1 MKKIYSLIVFAIGSL
16 TLASCGDDDFTE
28 KVNTIQVEKSE
39 TTIPAAGGSV
49 DITLTGEGLTVA
61 SAADWLTATIN
72 GNVLTASATA
82 NPTRESR
89 ASHIDVKAANGD
101 TYLVSIVQTGG
112 MLALESNELAATDL
126 DASYNVAIEKSVGS
140 VTVKSLSDWV
150 KASVNAKSDSIKVEV
165 ASNDY
170 DVARQGKI
178 LVTSGVLEDT
188 LFVNQA
194 AMKFSLSTNVAS
206 ILSNAAGSKT
216 VTVSHSKPVTVESK
230 ADWITA
236 SITGNVIKVSVAANA
251 TKRRVGEVAVKSGKS
266 EKTLYVSQLD
276 FADQFSG
283 TYKFLF
289 YDVKQKGWYYLP
301 ADVTD
306 KGISIKPFKNFGA
319 YTIPLTVNK
328 TARTVQT
335 ANCGTYL
342 GEWGTGEITLYLYL
356 AWGNFFGGDV
366 KKWSTAT
373 ITNVAS
379 TGTVYA
385 KKQKSGDVVTIIDWA
400 GTWTYNNVTYQIDTW
415 LFQTMSAKAFTTANN
430 QGSLLS
436 FSKPSLISN
445 PEGNTAKYA
454 NKNGCAI
461 QLPNGEYARPAVL
474 KNILRPLK

>member
-39 TTIPAAGGSV
+39 TTIPATGGSV

-112 MLALESNELAATDL
+112 MLVLESNELAATDL
-126 DASYNVAIEKSVGS
+126 DASYNVAIEKAVGS

-216 VTVSHSKPVTVESK
+216 VTVSHSRPVTVESK

-289 YDVKQKGWYYLP
+289 YDVEQKGWYYLP

-306 KGISIKPFKNFGA
+306 KGISIKPFKNFGV

-342 GEWGTGEITLYLYL
+342 GEWGTGGITLYLYL

-430 QGSLLS
+430 KGSLLS

>member
-126 DASYNVAIEKSVGS
+126 DASYNVAIAKAVGS

-165 ASNDY
+165 ASNDF

-188 LFVNQA
+188 LYVNQA
-194 AMKFSLSTNVAS
+194 AMKFSLATNVAS

-251 TKRRVGEVAVKSGKS
+251 TKRRVGEVAVKSGKA

-289 YDVKQKGWYYLP
+289 YDVEKEGWYYFP

-306 KGISIKPFKNFGA
+306 KGISIKPFRDFGA

-328 TARTVQT
+328 TAKTVKT
-335 ANCGTYL
+335 ANSGTYL
-342 GEWGTGEITLYLYL
+342 GEWSNEGTTYYLYL
-356 AWGNFFGGDV
+356 AWGNFFGES
-366 KKWSTAT
+366 KKIWSTAT
-373 ITNVAS
+373 VTNAAS

-385 KKQKSGDVVTIIDWA
+385 DKLKSGDVVTIIDWA
-400 GTWTYNNVTYQIDTW
+400 GTWTYNKVTHQIDTW
-415 LFQTMSAKAFTTANN
+415 LFQAMGAKAFTTANN
-430 QGSLLS
+430 LGSLLS
-436 FSKPSLISN
+436 LCKPYLMSN

>member
-49 DITLTGEGLTVA
+49 NITLTGEGLTVA

-126 DASYNVAIEKSVGS
+126 DASYNVAITKAVGS

-194 AMKFSLSTNVAS
+194 AMKFSLATNVAS

-283 TYKFLF
+283 TYDFLF
-289 YDVKQKGWYYLP
+289 YDVDEEGWYYFP

-306 KGISIKPFKNFGA
+306 KGISIKPFRDFGA

-328 TARTVQT
+328 TAKTVKT
-335 ANCGTYL
+335 ANSGTYL
-342 GEWGTGEITLYLYL
+342 GEWSKEGTTYYLYL
-356 AWGNFFGGDV
+356 AWGNFFGGASHI
-366 KKWSTAT
+366 WSTAT
-373 ITNVAS
+373 VTNAAS

-385 KKQKSGDVVTIIDWA
+385 DKLKSGDVVTIIDWA
-400 GTWTYNNVTYQIDTW
+400 GTWTYNKVTHQIDTW
-415 LFQTMSAKAFTTANN
+415 LFEAMGAKAFTTANN
-430 QGSLLS
+430 KGALLS
-436 FSKPSLISN
+436 LCKPYLMSN

-454 NKNGCAI
+454 KKNGCAI

>member
-112 MLALESNELAATDL
+112 MLSLESNELAATDL
-126 DASYNVAIEKSVGS
+126 DASYNVAIAKSVGS

-236 SITGNVIKVSVAANA
+236 SITGNVIKVSVGANA

-283 TYKFLF
+283 TYEFLF

-335 ANCGTYL
+335 ANSGTYL
-342 GEWGTGEITLYLYL
+342 GEWSTEGITFYLYL
-356 AWGNFFGGDV
+356 AWGNFLGGDHRI
-366 KKWSTAT
+366 WSTAAV
-373 ITNVAS
+373 TNAAS

-385 KKQKSGDVVTIIDWA
+385 KRLKSGDVVTIIDWA
-400 GTWTYNNVTYQIDTW
+400 GTWTYNNVTHQIDTW
-415 LFQTMSAKAFTTANN
+415 LFQAMSAKAFITANN
-430 QGSLLS
+430 QGSLLAL
-436 FSKPSLISN
+436 SKPYLISN
-445 PEGNTAKYA
+445 PEGTTAKYA

>member
-39 TTIPAAGGSV
+39 TTIPATGGSV

-126 DASYNVAIEKSVGS
+126 DASYNVAIAKAVGS

-283 TYKFLF
+283 TYDFVF
-289 YDVKQKGWYYLP
+289 YNDDEEGWYYFP

-342 GEWGTGEITLYLYL
+342 GEWGTGGITLYLYL
-356 AWGNFFGGDV
+356 AWGNFFGGDT
-366 KKWSTAT
+366 KIWSTAT
-373 ITNVAS
+373 VTNAAS

-385 KKQKSGDVVTIIDWA
+385 KRLKSGDVVTKIDWA
-400 GTWTYNNVTYQIDTW
+400 GTWTYNNVTHQIDTW
-415 LFQTMSAKAFTTANN
+415 LFQAMSAKAFITANN
-430 QGSLLS
+430 QGSLLAL
-436 FSKPSLISN
+436 SKPYLISN
-445 PEGNTAKYA
+445 PEGTTAKYA

>member
-126 DASYNVAIEKSVGS
+126 DASYNVAIAKAVGS

-178 LVTSGVLEDT
+178 LVTSGALEDT

-283 TYKFLF
+283 TYDFLF
-289 YDVKQKGWYYLP
+289 YDVEEEGWYYFP

-328 TARTVQT
+328 TARTVKT
-335 ANCGTYL
+335 ANSGTYL
-342 GEWGTGEITLYLYL
+342 GEWSTGETTFYLYL
-356 AWGNFFGGDV
+356 AWGNFFGGAN
-366 KKWSTAT
+366 KIWSTAT
-373 ITNVAS
+373 VTNAAS

-385 KKQKSGDVVTIIDWA
+385 DKLKSGDVVTIIDWA
-400 GTWTYNNVTYQIDTW
+400 GTWTYNKVTNQIDTW
-415 LFQTMSAKAFTTANN
+415 LFQAMGAKAFSTANN
-430 QGSLLS
+430 IGSLLAL
-436 FSKPSLISN
+436 SKPYLMSN
-445 PEGNTAKYA
+445 PEGTTAKYA

>member
-126 DASYNVAIEKSVGS
+126 DASYNVAIEKAVGS

-178 LVTSGVLEDT
+178 LVTSGALEDT

-194 AMKFSLSTNVAS
+194 AMKFSLATNVAS

-283 TYKFLF
+283 TYDFLF
-289 YDVKQKGWYYLP
+289 YDVEEEGWYYFP

-328 TARTVQT
+328 TARTVKT
-335 ANCGTYL
+335 ANSGTYL
-342 GEWGTGEITLYLYL
+342 GEWSTGETTFYLYL
-356 AWGNFFGGDV
+356 AWGNFFGGAN
-366 KKWSTAT
+366 KIWSTAT
-373 ITNVAS
+373 VTNAAS

-385 KKQKSGDVVTIIDWA
+385 DKLKSGDVVTIIDWA
-400 GTWTYNNVTYQIDTW
+400 GTWTYNKVTNQIDTW
-415 LFQTMSAKAFTTANN
+415 LFQAMGAKAFSTANN
-430 QGSLLS
+430 IGSLLAL
-436 FSKPSLISN
+436 SKPYLMSN
-445 PEGNTAKYA
+445 PEGTTAKYA

>member
-39 TTIPAAGGSV
+39 TTIPATGGSV

-170 DVARQGKI
+170 AVARQGKI

-342 GEWGTGEITLYLYL
+342 GEWGTEGITLYLYL

-445 PEGNTAKYA
+445 PEGTTAKYA

>member
-283 TYKFLF
+283 TYNFLF
-289 YDVKQKGWYYLP
+289 YDVNQKGWYYLP

-328 TARTVQT
+328 TARTVKT

-342 GEWGTGEITLYLYL
+342 GEWGAGGITLYLYL

-415 LFQTMSAKAFTTANN
+415 LFEAMVAKEFTTANN
-430 QGSLLS
+430 LGFLLALG
-436 FSKPSLISN
+436 KPYLMSN

>member
-39 TTIPAAGGSV
+39 TTIPATGGSV

-126 DASYNVAIEKSVGS
+126 DAAYNVAIEKSVGS
-140 VTVKSLSDWV
+140 GTVKSLSDWV

-188 LFVNQA
+188 LYVNQA

-289 YDVKQKGWYYLP
+289 YDVEQKGWYYLP

-430 QGSLLS
+430 KGSLLS

-445 PEGNTAKYA
+445 PEGATAKYA

>member
-39 TTIPAAGGSV
+39 TTIPATGGSV

-126 DASYNVAIEKSVGS
+126 DASYNVAIEKAVSS

-170 DVARQGKI
+170 AVARQGKI

-216 VTVSHSKPVTVESK
+216 VTVSHSRPVTVESK

-236 SITGNVIKVSVAANA
+236 SITGNVIKVSVGANA

-283 TYKFLF
+283 TYDFVF
-289 YDVKQKGWYYLP
+289 YNDDEEAWYYFP

-306 KGISIKPFKNFGA
+306 KGISIKPFKDFGA

-328 TARTVQT
+328 TARTVKT
-335 ANCGTYL
+335 ANSGTYL
-342 GEWGTGEITLYLYL
+342 GDWSIGGTTLYLYL
-356 AWGNFFGGDV
+356 AWGNFFGGDIR
-366 KKWSTAT
+366 KWSTAT
-373 ITNVAS
+373 VTNAAS

-415 LFQTMSAKAFTTANN
+415 LFQAMKANAFTTANN
-430 QGSLLS
+430 LGSVLAL
-436 FSKPSLISN
+436 SKPYLISN
-445 PEGNTAKYA
+445 PEGTTAKYA

>member
-126 DASYNVAIEKSVGS
+126 DASYNVAIAKAVGS

-178 LVTSGVLEDT
+178 LVTSGLLEDT

-194 AMKFSLSTNVAS
+194 AMKFSLATNVAS
-206 ILSNAAGSKT
+206 ILTNAAGSKT

-266 EKTLYVSQLD
+266 EKTLYVSQFD

-283 TYKFLF
+283 TYDFLF
-289 YDVKQKGWYYLP
+289 YDPDQEGWYYFP

-306 KGISIKPFKNFGA
+306 KGISIKPFRDFGA

-328 TARTVQT
+328 TAKTVKT

-342 GEWGTGEITLYLYL
+342 GEWSNEGTTYYLYL
-356 AWGNFFGGDV
+356 AWGNSFGEDR
-366 KKWSTAT
+366 KIWSTAT
-373 ITNVAS
+373 VTNAAS

-385 KKQKSGDVVTIIDWA
+385 DKLKSGDVVTIIDWA
-400 GTWTYNNVTYQIDTW
+400 GTWTYNKVTHQIDTW
-415 LFQTMSAKAFTTANN
+415 QFQAMKAKAFTTANN
-430 QGSLLS
+430 LGFLLALG
-436 FSKPSLISN
+436 KPYLMSN

>member
-39 TTIPAAGGSV
+39 TTIPATGGSV

-126 DASYNVAIEKSVGS
+126 DASYNVAIAKAVGS

-283 TYKFLF
+283 TYDFVF
-289 YDVKQKGWYYLP
+289 YNDDEEGWYYFP

-342 GEWGTGEITLYLYL
+342 GEWGTGGTTLYLYL

-445 PEGNTAKYA
+445 PEGTTAKYA

>member
-126 DASYNVAIEKSVGS
+126 DASYNVAIEKAVGS

-216 VTVSHSKPVTVESK
+216 VTVSHSRPVTVESK

-289 YDVKQKGWYYLP
+289 YDVEQKGWYYLP

-306 KGISIKPFKNFGA
+306 KGISIKPFKNFGV

-342 GEWGTGEITLYLYL
+342 GEWGTGGITLYLYL

-430 QGSLLS
+430 KGSLLS

>member
-126 DASYNVAIEKSVGS
+126 DASYNVAIAKAVGS

-165 ASNDY
+165 ASNDF

-188 LFVNQA
+188 LYVNQA
-194 AMKFSLSTNVAS
+194 AMKFSLATNVAS

-251 TKRRVGEVAVKSGKS
+251 TKRRVGEVAVKSGKA

-283 TYKFLF
+283 TYDFLF
-289 YDVKQKGWYYLP
+289 YNVDEEGWYYFP

-306 KGISIKPFKNFGA
+306 KGISIKPFRDFGA

-328 TARTVQT
+328 TAKTVKT
-335 ANCGTYL
+335 ANSGTYL
-342 GEWGTGEITLYLYL
+342 GEWSQEGTTYYLYL
-356 AWGNFFGGDV
+356 AWGNFFGES
-366 KKWSTAT
+366 KKIWSTAT
-373 ITNVAS
+373 VTNAAS

-385 KKQKSGDVVTIIDWA
+385 DKLKSGDVVTIIDWA
-400 GTWTYNNVTYQIDTW
+400 GTWTYNKVTHQIDTW
-415 LFQTMSAKAFTTANN
+415 LFQAMGAKAFTTANN
-430 QGSLLS
+430 LGSLLS
-436 FSKPSLISN
+436 LCKPYLMSN

>member
-126 DASYNVAIEKSVGS
+126 DASYNVAIAKAVGS

-188 LFVNQA
+188 LYVNQA
-194 AMKFSLSTNVAS
+194 AMKFSLATNVAS

-283 TYKFLF
+283 TYDFLF
-289 YDVKQKGWYYLP
+289 YNVDEEGWYYFP

-306 KGISIKPFKNFGA
+306 KGISIKPFRDFGA

-328 TARTVQT
+328 TAKTVKT
-335 ANCGTYL
+335 ANSGTYL
-342 GEWGTGEITLYLYL
+342 GEWSNEGTTYYLYL
-356 AWGNFFGGDV
+356 AWGNFFGES
-366 KKWSTAT
+366 KKIWSTAT
-373 ITNVAS
+373 VTNAAS

-385 KKQKSGDVVTIIDWA
+385 DKLKSGDVVTIIDWA
-400 GTWTYNNVTYQIDTW
+400 GTWTYNKVTHQIDTW
-415 LFQTMSAKAFTTANN
+415 LFQAMGAKAFTTANN
-430 QGSLLS
+430 LGSLLS
-436 FSKPSLISN
+436 LCKPYLMSN

>member
-39 TTIPAAGGSV
+39 TTIPATGGSV

-126 DASYNVAIEKSVGS
+126 DASYNVAIAKAVGS

-178 LVTSGVLEDT
+178 LVTSGLLEDT

-194 AMKFSLSTNVAS
+194 AMKFSLATNVAS

-251 TKRRVGEVAVKSGKS
+251 TKRRVGEVAVKSGKA

-283 TYKFLF
+283 TYDFLF
-289 YDVKQKGWYYLP
+289 YDVDEEGWYYFP

-306 KGISIKPFKNFGA
+306 KGISIKPFRDFGA

-328 TARTVQT
+328 TAKTVKT
-335 ANCGTYL
+335 ANSGTYL
-342 GEWGTGEITLYLYL
+342 GEWSQEGTTYYLYL
-356 AWGNFFGGDV
+356 AWGNYFGES
-366 KKWSTAT
+366 KKIWSTAT
-373 ITNVAS
+373 VTNAAS

-385 KKQKSGDVVTIIDWA
+385 EKLKSGDVVTIIDWA
-400 GTWTYNNVTYQIDTW
+400 GTWTYNNVTHQIDTW
-415 LFQTMSAKAFTTANN
+415 LFQAMGAKAFTTANN
-430 QGSLLS
+430 LGSLLS
-436 FSKPSLISN
+436 FGKPYLMSN

-454 NKNGCAI
+454 KKNGCAI

>member
-126 DASYNVAIEKSVGS
+126 DASYNVAIAKAVGS

-178 LVTSGVLEDT
+178 LVTSGALEDT

-194 AMKFSLSTNVAS
+194 AMKFSLATNVAS
-206 ILSNAAGSKT
+206 MLSNAAGSKT

-283 TYKFLF
+283 TYDFLF
-289 YDVKQKGWYYLP
+289 YDVEEEGWYYFP

-328 TARTVQT
+328 TARTVKT
-335 ANCGTYL
+335 ANSGTYL
-342 GEWGTGEITLYLYL
+342 GEWSTGETTFYLYL
-356 AWGNFFGGDV
+356 AWGNFFGGAN
-366 KKWSTAT
+366 KIWSTAT
-373 ITNVAS
+373 VTNAAS

-385 KKQKSGDVVTIIDWA
+385 DKLKSGDVVTIIDWA
-400 GTWTYNNVTYQIDTW
+400 GTWTYNKVTNQIDTW
-415 LFQTMSAKAFTTANN
+415 LFEAMKANAFTAANN
-430 QGSLLS
+430 LGSLLAL
-436 FSKPSLISN
+436 SKPYLMSN
-445 PEGNTAKYA
+445 PEGTTAKYA

>member
-126 DASYNVAIEKSVGS
+126 DASYNVAIEKAVGS

-178 LVTSGVLEDT
+178 LVTSGLLEDT

-194 AMKFSLSTNVAS
+194 AMKFSLATNVAS

-251 TKRRVGEVAVKSGKS
+251 TKRRVGEVAVKSGKA

-283 TYKFLF
+283 TYDFLF
-289 YDVKQKGWYYLP
+289 YDVDEEGWYYFP

-306 KGISIKPFKNFGA
+306 KGISIKPFRDFGA

-328 TARTVQT
+328 TAKTVKT
-335 ANCGTYL
+335 ANSGTYL
-342 GEWGTGEITLYLYL
+342 GEWSQEGTTYYLYL
-356 AWGNFFGGDV
+356 AWGNYFGES
-366 KKWSTAT
+366 KKIWSTAT
-373 ITNVAS
+373 VTNAAS

-385 KKQKSGDVVTIIDWA
+385 EKLKSGDVVTIIDWA
-400 GTWTYNNVTYQIDTW
+400 GTWTYNKVTHQIDTW
-415 LFQTMSAKAFTTANN
+415 LFKAMGAKAFTTANHL
-430 QGSLLS
+430 GSLLS
-436 FSKPSLISN
+436 LCKPYLMSN
-445 PEGNTAKYA
+445 TEGNTAKYA

>member
-39 TTIPAAGGSV
+39 TTIPATGGSV

-126 DASYNVAIEKSVGS
+126 DASYNVAIAKSVGS
-140 VTVKSLSDWV
+140 VTVKSLSDWI

-170 DVARQGKI
+170 VVARQGKI
-178 LVTSGVLEDT
+178 LVTNGVLEDT

-289 YDVKQKGWYYLP
+289 YDVKQKGWYYFP

-306 KGISIKPFKNFGA
+306 KGISIKPFRDFGA

-328 TARTVQT
+328 TAKTVKT

-342 GEWGTGEITLYLYL
+342 GEWSQDETTYYLYL
-356 AWGNFFGGDV
+356 AWGNSFGEDR
-366 KKWSTAT
+366 KIWSTAT
-373 ITNVAS
+373 VTNAAS

-385 KKQKSGDVVTIIDWA
+385 DKLKSGDVVTIINWA
-400 GTWTYNNVTYQIDTW
+400 GTWTYNKVTHQIDTW
-415 LFQTMSAKAFTTANN
+415 QFQAMKAKAFSTANN
-430 QGSLLS
+430 LGYLLS
-436 FSKPSLISN
+436 FGKPYLMSN

>member
-126 DASYNVAIEKSVGS
+126 DASYNVAIAKSVGS

-178 LVTSGVLEDT
+178 LVTSGALEDT

-194 AMKFSLSTNVAS
+194 AMKFSLATNVAS

-283 TYKFLF
+283 TYDFLF
-289 YDVKQKGWYYLP
+289 YDVEEEGWYYFP

-328 TARTVQT
+328 TARTVKT
-335 ANCGTYL
+335 ANSGTYL
-342 GEWGTGEITLYLYL
+342 GEWSTGETTFYLYL
-356 AWGNFFGGDV
+356 AWGNFFGGAN
-366 KKWSTAT
+366 KIWSTAT
-373 ITNVAS
+373 VTNAAS

-385 KKQKSGDVVTIIDWA
+385 DKLKSGDVVTIIDWA
-400 GTWTYNNVTYQIDTW
+400 GTWTYNKVTNQIDTW
-415 LFQTMSAKAFTTANN
+415 LFEAMKANAFTAANN
-430 QGSLLS
+430 LGSLLALG
-436 FSKPSLISN
+436 KPYLMSN
-445 PEGNTAKYA
+445 PEGATAKYA

>member
-126 DASYNVAIEKSVGS
+126 DASYNVAIAKSVGS

-178 LVTSGVLEDT
+178 LVTSGALEDT

-194 AMKFSLSTNVAS
+194 AMKFSLATNVAS

-266 EKTLYVSQLD
+266 EKTLYVSQFD

-283 TYKFLF
+283 TYDFVF
-289 YDVKQKGWYYLP
+289 YNDDEEGWYYFP

-328 TARTVQT
+328 TARTVKT
-335 ANCGTYL
+335 ANSGTYL
-342 GEWGTGEITLYLYL
+342 GEWSTGETTFYLYL
-356 AWGNFFGGDV
+356 AWGNFFGGAN
-366 KKWSTAT
+366 KIWSTAT
-373 ITNVAS
+373 VTNAAS

-385 KKQKSGDVVTIIDWA
+385 DKLKSGDVVTIIDWA
-400 GTWTYNNVTYQIDTW
+400 GTWTYNKVTNQIDTW
-415 LFQTMSAKAFTTANN
+415 LFEAMKANAFTAANN
-430 QGSLLS
+430 LGSLLAL
-436 FSKPSLISN
+436 SKPYLMSN
-445 PEGNTAKYA
+445 PEGTTAKYA

>member
-126 DASYNVAIEKSVGS
+126 DASYNVAIAKSVGS

-216 VTVSHSKPVTVESK
+216 VTVSHSRPVTVESK

-266 EKTLYVSQLD
+266 EKTLYVSQFD

-289 YDVKQKGWYYLP
+289 YDVNQKGWYYLP

-342 GEWGTGEITLYLYL
+342 GEWGTGGITLYLYL

-430 QGSLLS
+430 KGSLLS

-445 PEGNTAKYA
+445 PEGTTAKYA

>member
-126 DASYNVAIEKSVGS
+126 DASYNVAIAKAVGS

-194 AMKFSLSTNVAS
+194 AMKFSLATNVAS

-283 TYKFLF
+283 TYDFLF
-289 YDVKQKGWYYLP
+289 YNVDEEGWYYFP

-306 KGISIKPFKNFGA
+306 KGISIKPFRDFGA

-328 TARTVQT
+328 TAKTVKT
-335 ANCGTYL
+335 ANSGTYL
-342 GEWGTGEITLYLYL
+342 GEWSNEGTTYYLYL
-356 AWGNFFGGDV
+356 AWGNFFGES
-366 KKWSTAT
+366 KKIWSTAT
-373 ITNVAS
+373 VTNAAS

-385 KKQKSGDVVTIIDWA
+385 DKLKSGDVVTIIDWA
-400 GTWTYNNVTYQIDTW
+400 GTWTYNNVTHQIDTW
-415 LFQTMSAKAFTTANN
+415 LFQAMGAKAFTTANN
-430 QGSLLS
+430 LGSLLS
-436 FSKPSLISN
+436 LCKPYLMSN

>member
-1 MKKIYSLIVFAIGSL
+1 MKKIYSLIVIAIGSL

-39 TTIPAAGGSV
+39 TTIPATGGSV

-430 QGSLLS
+430 KGSLLS

-445 PEGNTAKYA
+445 PEGTTAKYA

>member
-126 DASYNVAIEKSVGS
+126 DASYNVAIAKSVGS

-194 AMKFSLSTNVAS
+194 AMKFSLATNVAS

-283 TYKFLF
+283 TYDFLF
-289 YDVKQKGWYYLP
+289 YDVEEEGWYYFP

-328 TARTVQT
+328 TARTVKT
-335 ANCGTYL
+335 ANSGTYL
-342 GEWGTGEITLYLYL
+342 GEWSTGETTFYLYL
-356 AWGNFFGGDV
+356 AWGNFFGGAN
-366 KKWSTAT
+366 KIWSTAT
-373 ITNVAS
+373 VTNAAS

-385 KKQKSGDVVTIIDWA
+385 DKLKSGDVVTIIDWA
-400 GTWTYNNVTYQIDTW
+400 GTWTYNKVTNQIDTW
-415 LFQTMSAKAFTTANN
+415 LFEAMKANAFTAANN
-430 QGSLLS
+430 LGSLLAL
-436 FSKPSLISN
+436 SKPYLMSN
-445 PEGNTAKYA
+445 PEGATAKYA

>member
-39 TTIPAAGGSV
+39 TTIPATGGSV

-126 DASYNVAIEKSVGS
+126 DASYNVAIAKAVGS

-342 GEWGTGEITLYLYL
+342 GEWGTEGITLYLYL

>member
-126 DASYNVAIEKSVGS
+126 DASYNVAIAKAVGS

-178 LVTSGVLEDT
+178 LVTSGALEDT

-194 AMKFSLSTNVAS
+194 AMKFSLATNVAS

-283 TYKFLF
+283 TYDFLF
-289 YDVKQKGWYYLP
+289 YDVEEEGWYYFP

-328 TARTVQT
+328 TARTVKT
-335 ANCGTYL
+335 ANSGTYL
-342 GEWGTGEITLYLYL
+342 GEWSTGETTFYLYL
-356 AWGNFFGGDV
+356 AWGNFFGGAN
-366 KKWSTAT
+366 KIWSTAT
-373 ITNVAS
+373 VTNAAS

-385 KKQKSGDVVTIIDWA
+385 DKLKSGDVVTIIDWA
-400 GTWTYNNVTYQIDTW
+400 GTWTYNKVTNQIDTW
-415 LFQTMSAKAFTTANN
+415 LFEAMKANAFTAANN
-430 QGSLLS
+430 LGSLLAL
-436 FSKPSLISN
+436 SKPYLMSN
-445 PEGNTAKYA
+445 PEGATAKYA

>member
-170 DVARQGKI
+170 AVARQGKI

-342 GEWGTGEITLYLYL
+342 GEWGTEGITLYLYL

-445 PEGNTAKYA
+445 PEGTTAKYA

>member
-126 DASYNVAIEKSVGS
+126 DASYNVAIEKAVGS

-178 LVTSGVLEDT
+178 LVTCGVLEDT

-283 TYKFLF
+283 TYDFVF
-289 YDVKQKGWYYLP
+289 YDPDQEGWYYFP

-335 ANCGTYL
+335 ANSGTYL
-342 GEWGTGEITLYLYL
+342 GEWSTEGITFYLYL
-356 AWGNFFGGDV
+356 AWGNFLGGDHRI
-366 KKWSTAT
+366 WSTAAV
-373 ITNVAS
+373 TNAAS

-400 GTWTYNNVTYQIDTW
+400 GTWTNNNVTHQIDTW
-415 LFQTMSAKAFTTANN
+415 LFQAMSAKAFTTANN
-430 QGSLLS
+430 LGSLL
-436 FSKPSLISN
+436 FLSKPSLISN
-445 PEGNTAKYA
+445 PEGTTAKYA

>member
-126 DASYNVAIEKSVGS
+126 DASYNVAIAKAVGS

-194 AMKFSLSTNVAS
+194 AMKFSLATNVAS

-266 EKTLYVSQLD
+266 EKTLYVSQFD

-283 TYKFLF
+283 TYDFVF
-289 YDVKQKGWYYLP
+289 YNDDEEEWYYFP

-328 TARTVQT
+328 TARTVKT
-335 ANCGTYL
+335 ANSGTYL
-342 GEWGTGEITLYLYL
+342 GEWSTGETTFYLYL
-356 AWGNFFGGDV
+356 AWGNFFGGAN
-366 KKWSTAT
+366 KIWSTAT
-373 ITNVAS
+373 VTNAAS

-385 KKQKSGDVVTIIDWA
+385 DKLKSGDVVTIIDWA
-400 GTWTYNNVTYQIDTW
+400 GTWTYNKVTHQIDTW
-415 LFQTMSAKAFTTANN
+415 LFQAMGAKAFTTANN
-430 QGSLLS
+430 LGSLLS
-436 FSKPSLISN
+436 LCKPYLMSN

>member
-1 MKKIYSLIVFAIGSL
+1 MKKIYSLIVIAIGSL

-49 DITLTGEGLTVA
+49 NITLTGEGLTVA

-126 DASYNVAIEKSVGS
+126 DASYNVAITKAVGS

-150 KASVNAKSDSIKVEV
+150 KASINAKSDSIKVEV

-251 TKRRVGEVAVKSGKS
+251 TKRRVGEVAVKSGKA

-283 TYKFLF
+283 TYDFLF
-289 YDVKQKGWYYLP
+289 YDVDEEGWYYFP

-306 KGISIKPFKNFGA
+306 KGISIKPFRDFGA

-328 TARTVQT
+328 TAKTVKT
-335 ANCGTYL
+335 ANSGTYL
-342 GEWGTGEITLYLYL
+342 GEWSQEGTTYYLYL
-356 AWGNFFGGDV
+356 AWGNYFGES
-366 KKWSTAT
+366 KKIWSTAT
-373 ITNVAS
+373 VTNAAS

-385 KKQKSGDVVTIIDWA
+385 EKLKSGDVVTIIDWA
-400 GTWTYNNVTYQIDTW
+400 GTWTYNNVTHQIDTW
-415 LFQTMSAKAFTTANN
+415 LFKAMGAKAFTTANHL
-430 QGSLLS
+430 GSLLALC
-436 FSKPSLISN
+436 KPYLMSN

-454 NKNGCAI
+454 NKNGGAI

>member
-126 DASYNVAIEKSVGS
+126 DASYNVAIAKSVGS

-178 LVTSGVLEDT
+178 LVTSGALEDT

-266 EKTLYVSQLD
+266 EKTLYVSQFD

-283 TYKFLF
+283 TYDFLF
-289 YDVKQKGWYYLP
+289 YDPDQEGWYYFP

-328 TARTVQT
+328 TARTVKT
-335 ANCGTYL
+335 ANSGTYL
-342 GEWGTGEITLYLYL
+342 GEWSTGGTTLYLYL
-356 AWGNFFGGDV
+356 AWGNFFGGAN
-366 KKWSTAT
+366 KIWSTAT
-373 ITNVAS
+373 VTNAAS

-385 KKQKSGDVVTIIDWA
+385 DKLKSGDVVTIIDWA
-400 GTWTYNNVTYQIDTW
+400 GTWTYNKVTNQIDTW
-415 LFQTMSAKAFTTANN
+415 LFQAMGAKAFSTANN
-430 QGSLLS
+430 IGSLLAL
-436 FSKPSLISN
+436 SKPYLMSN
-445 PEGNTAKYA
+445 PEGTTAKYA

>member
-126 DASYNVAIEKSVGS
+126 DASYNVAIAKSVGS

-188 LFVNQA
+188 LYVNQA
-194 AMKFSLSTNVAS
+194 AMKFSLATNVAN
-206 ILSNAAGSKT
+206 ILSNTAGSKT

-276 FADQFSG
+276 FADQFSE
-283 TYKFLF
+283 TYRFLF
-289 YDVKQKGWYYLP
+289 YDSDEGAWFYLP

-306 KGISIKPFKNFGA
+306 KGISIKPFRDFGA

-328 TARTVQT
+328 TAKTVKT

-342 GEWGTGEITLYLYL
+342 GEWSSKGNTYYLYL
-356 AWGNFFGGDV
+356 AWANAFGEAS
-366 KKWSTAT
+366 KIWSTAT
-373 ITNVAS
+373 VTNAAS
-379 TGTVYA
+379 KGTVYA
-385 KKQKSGDVVTIIDWA
+385 DKLKSGDVVTIIDWA
-400 GTWTYNNVTYQIDTW
+400 GTWTYNKVTHQIDSW
-415 LFQTMSAKAFTTANN
+415 QFQAMKAKEFSTANN
-430 QGSLLS
+430 LGYVLS
-436 FSKPSLISN
+436 FGKPYLMSD
-445 PEGNTAKYA
+445 PEGTTAKYA
-454 NKNGCAI
+454 KKNGCAI

>member
-101 TYLVSIVQTGG
+101 TYLVSIVQTGS

-126 DASYNVAIEKSVGS
+126 DASYNVAIAKSVGS

-216 VTVSHSKPVTVESK
+216 VTVSHSRPVTVESK

-289 YDVKQKGWYYLP
+289 YDVEQKGWYYLP

-306 KGISIKPFKNFGA
+306 KGISIKPFKNFGV

-342 GEWGTGEITLYLYL
+342 GEWGTGGITLYLYL

-430 QGSLLS
+430 KGSLLS

-445 PEGNTAKYA
+445 PEGTTAKYA

>member
-342 GEWGTGEITLYLYL
+342 GEWGTGGITLYLYL

-430 QGSLLS
+430 KGSLLS

>member
-126 DASYNVAIEKSVGS
+126 DASYNVAIEKAVGS

-178 LVTSGVLEDT
+178 LVTSGLLEDT

-206 ILSNAAGSKT
+206 LLSNAAGSKT

-289 YDVKQKGWYYLP
+289 YDVEQKGWYYLP

-306 KGISIKPFKNFGA
+306 KGISIKPFKEFGA

-328 TARTVQT
+328 TARTVKT
-335 ANCGTYL
+335 ANSGTYL
-342 GEWGTGEITLYLYL
+342 GEWSIEGTTLYVYL
-356 AWGNFFGGDV
+356 AWANFFGGADWI
-366 KKWSTAT
+366 WSTAT
-373 ITNVAS
+373 VTDAAS

-430 QGSLLS
+430 KGSLLS

-445 PEGNTAKYA
+445 PEGTTAKYA

>member
-1 MKKIYSLIVFAIGSL
+1 MKKIYSLIVIAIGSL

-39 TTIPAAGGSV
+39 TTIPATGGSV

-289 YDVKQKGWYYLP
+289 YDVEQKGWYYLP

-342 GEWGTGEITLYLYL
+342 GEWGTEGITLYLYL

>member
-289 YDVKQKGWYYLP
+289 YDVEQKGWYYLP

-306 KGISIKPFKNFGA
+306 KGISIKPFKNFGV

-342 GEWGTGEITLYLYL
+342 GEWGTGGITLYLYL

-430 QGSLLS
+430 KGSLLS